1 MIKSLRTY
9 WNNRKFLNF
18 LSRNSIVKRYFSK
31 QMKLAIVIYLAFCM
45 SMVMTAP
52 RPVNVALVA
61 LPTSAIALPTV
72 QLAGSALSVGT
83 SIAGLKTLATAG
95 ILAANSANSN
105 RS

>member
-1 MIKSLRTY
+1 M
-9 WNNRKFLNF
+9 
-18 LSRNSIVKRYFSK
+18 KRYFSE

-83 SIAGLKTLATAG
+83 SIAGLKTLGAAG

-105 RS
+105 RG